1 MVVSG
6 SLIALSMPFKYY
18 ENAAFRWKMVV
29 LVLAVGTTVGLGA
42 MARLETLTSRQRG
55 WQRALA
61 LLALVLWLGVG
72 FSGRLIGFL

>member
-1 MVVSG
+1 
-6 SLIALSMPFKYY
+6 
-18 ENAAFRWKMVV
+18 
-29 LVLAVGTTVGLGA
+29 